1 MRMPNGT
8 TVGACAGS
16 VPLGLGLDAFVGCH
30 SGHVTVMDDLIR
42 RVDHTLAESAGRFPM
57 TADPGTGEWTWSS
70 DGAWCGG
77 FWVGLLELAARASG
91 SRHFNEAADD
101 FAARLVPRV
110 ASPTVMRGFLFW
122 YGAALARRP
131 DTACEAA
138 ALLAADF
145 DTTLGV
151 VPPGTDD
158 VTLYAWPRPGACI
171 DAVPGTVQLLRFAG
185 YTDLAEAHARN
196 TYRLCARPDGALL
209 QCADHDGAFS
219 ENGASPTSIWS
230 RGHAWGMLGLVQ
242 AGLTSLAASAAD
254 WWLANVP
261 ADRVAYW
268 DFSSTAVRDT
278 SATAIAA
285 AAMARLGGPYRDA
298 ARATVDALMTAH
310 RNADGV
316 LVDGCTTLKSNDGTF
331 RHELIW
337 GDYFLLEAL
346 LELG

>member
-1 MRMPNGT
+1 
-8 TVGACAGS
+8 
-16 VPLGLGLDAFVGCH
+16 L
-30 SGHVTVMDDLIR
+30 GHVRVMDDLIR
-42 RVDHTLAESAGRFPM
+42 RVDRTLAESAGRFPV
-57 TADPGTGEWTWSS
+57 TADPETGEWTWSN

-91 SRHFNEAADD
+91 SRRFSEAADD
-101 FAARLVPRV
+101 FAARLAPRV
-110 ASPTVMRGFLFW
+110 TSPTVLRGFLFW

-131 DTACEAA
+131 DTAREAA
-138 ALLAADF
+138 ALLATDF
-145 DTTLGV
+145 DTKLGV
-151 VPPGTDD
+151 VPPGPDD
-158 VTLYAWPRPGACI
+158 VTLYARPRPGACI
-171 DAVPGTVQLLRFAG
+171 DAVPGTVELLRFGG
-185 YTDLAEAHARN
+185 YADLAETHARN
-196 TYRLCARPDGALL
+196 TYRLCARPDGGLL
-209 QCADHDGAFS
+209 QCANLDGAFS

-242 AGLTSLAASAAD
+242 AGLTDLAVSAAD

-261 ADRVAYW
+261 TDRVAYW

-298 ARATVDALMTAH
+298 AHATVIALMSSH

-316 LVDGCTTLKSNDGTF
+316 LVDGCTTMKNKNETF

>member
-1 MRMPNGT
+1 VFGGGRP
-8 TVGACAGS
+8 
-16 VPLGLGLDAFVGCH
+16 
-30 SGHVTVMDDLIR
+30 GHVVLMDELIR
-42 RVDHTLAESAGRFPM
+42 RVDRTLAESAGRFPV
-57 TADPGTGEWTWSS
+57 TADPETGEWTWSR

-91 SRHFNEAADD
+91 SRRFSAAADD
-101 FAARLVPRV
+101 FAARLAPRV
-110 ASPTVMRGFLFW
+110 TSPTVLRGFLFW

-131 DTACEAA
+131 DTAGEAA

-145 DTTLGV
+145 DATLGV
-151 VPPGTDD
+151 VPPGPDD
-158 VTLYAWPRPGACI
+158 VKLYSWPRPGACI
-171 DAVPGTVQLLRFAG
+171 DAVPGTVELLRFGG
-185 YTDLAEAHARN
+185 YADLADAHARN
-196 TYRLCARPDGALL
+196 TYRLCARPDGGLL
-209 QCADHDGAFS
+209 QCANLDGAYS
-219 ENGASPTSIWS
+219 ENGATPTSIWS

-242 AGLTSLAASAAD
+242 AGHTTLAASAAD

-285 AAMARLGGPYRDA
+285 AAMARLGGAYRDA
-298 ARATVDALMTAH
+298 ARATVDALMTSH

-316 LVDGCTTLKSNDGTF
+316 LVDGCTTLKSTDGTF

-337 GDYFLLEAL
+337 GDYFLMEAL
-346 LELG
+346 LELGC